1 MLPDRDSLTQ
11 ERRQEFIRTN
21 TEQAWS
27 EPVSHGGRSEQVGA
41 LRDRIARI
49 EGDGAAATAF
59 GRPLPRKVALGR
71 LGGELALDRLLRGGL
86 LRGTLNE
93 VVAASAGDAGAACG
107 FALALAT
114 RFAAE
119 MGRDTA
125 PVVWVM
131 EDAAHAE
138 GGAPYA
144 PGLAAHGLDPARLLV
159 VHARGGA
166 DALWAAEEALKCRA
180 VAAVVIDL
188 WRTKTYDLV
197 ASRRLLLAAAAGGTP
212 AILVP
217 AGAPGAPLSS
227 AAQARFAVAAAP
239 GPRVA
244 STIGARVPLP
254 GRAAW
259 AVRLARI
266 RAGPAGIA
274 AGFDWEKV
282 WPLVWNHQEA
292 CLCDALPVS
301 PLAVPRDRSHPTAD
315 RGRTHGRERA
325 A

>member
-1 MLPDRDSLTQ
+1 MAVAPS
-11 ERRQEFIRTN
+11 
-21 TEQAWS
+21 A
-27 EPVSHGGRSEQVGA
+27 EQVGV
-41 LRDRIARI
+41 LRDVIARI
-49 EGDGAAATAF
+49 EGDGAAPAF
-59 GRPLPRKVALGR
+59 GRTAPPKVALGR
-71 LGGELALDRLLRGGL
+71 AGETLGLDRLLRGGL
-86 LRGTLNE
+86 RRGTLNE

-107 FALALAT
+107 FALALAA
-114 RFAAE
+114 RFAAAAAPA
-119 MGRDTA
+119 A

-131 EDAAHAE
+131 EDAARAE

-144 PGLAAHGLDPARLLV
+144 PGLAGHGLDPARLLV
-159 VHARGGA
+159 VRAKGGA

-180 VAAVVIDL
+180 VAAVVVDL
-188 WRTKTYDLV
+188 WRTKAYDLV

-227 AAQARFAVAAAP
+227 AAQARFTVAAAP
-239 GPRVA
+239 GPHVA
-244 STIGARVPLP
+244 AAGGRVPLP

-266 RAGPAGIA
+266 RAGPAGVA

-282 WPLVWNHQEA
+282 WPLVWDDQEA
-292 CLCDALPVS
+292 LLCDALPVS
-301 PLAVPRDRSHPTAD
+301 PSALPRDRPHPAAD
-315 RGRTHGRERA
+315 RRAPGGWRA

>member
-1 MLPDRDSLTQ
+1 MSP
-11 ERRQEFIRTN
+11 
-21 TEQAWS
+21 
-27 EPVSHGGRSEQVGA
+27 GGRSEQVDV
-41 LRDRIARI
+41 LRDVIARI
-49 EGDGAAATAF
+49 EGEGACVPAF
-59 GRPLPRKVALGR
+59 ARPDVPRKVSLGR
-71 LGGELALDRLLRGGL
+71 AGGALALDRLLRGGL

-93 VVAASAGDAGAACG
+93 VVATCAGDAGAACG

-119 MGRDTA
+119 AEAAA

-131 EDAAHAE
+131 EDAARAE

-159 VHARGGA
+159 VRAKGGV
-166 DALWAAEEALKCRA
+166 DALWAAEEALKCRT
-180 VAAVVIDL
+180 VAAVVVDL

-217 AGAPGAPLSS
+217 AGAPGAALSS
-227 AAQARFAVAAAP
+227 SAQARFSVAAAP
-239 GPRVA
+239 GPHVPVSR
-244 STIGARVPLP
+244 GARPVP

-266 RAGPAGIA
+266 RAGPAGAA
-274 AGFDWEKV
+274 AGFDCDKV
-282 WPLVWNHQEA
+282 WPLVWSHQEA
-292 CLCDALPVS
+292 RLCDALPI
-301 PLAVPRDRSHPTAD
+301 PPFAYPRDRPHQAAD
-315 RGRTHGRERA
+315 RGRWSDREHA
-325 A
+325 V

>member
-1 MLPDRDSLTQ
+1 MLP
-11 ERRQEFIRTN
+11 
-21 TEQAWS
+21 
-27 EPVSHGGRSEQVGA
+27 GGRSEVGA
-41 LRDRIARI
+41 LRDVIARL
-49 EGDGAAATAF
+49 EGGGVFAPVFERADA
-59 GRPLPRKVALGR
+59 PRKVALGR
-71 LGGELALDRLLRGGL
+71 PGNVLALDRLLRGGL

-107 FALALAT
+107 FALALAV

-119 MGRDTA
+119 RGRQAA

-131 EDAAHAE
+131 EDAARAE

-159 VHARGGA
+159 VRVKGGA
-166 DALWAAEEALKCRA
+166 DALWATEEALKCRA
-180 VAAVVIDL
+180 VAAVVVDL

-197 ASRRLLLAAAAGGTP
+197 ASRRLLLAAAAGGTS

-217 AGAPGAPLSS
+217 AGAPGAQLSS
-227 AAQARFAVAAAP
+227 AAQARFTVAAAP
-239 GPRVA
+239 GSQISGSNLPTGSRP
-244 STIGARVPLP
+244 IP

-274 AGFDWEKV
+274 AGFDWERI
-282 WPLVWNHQEA
+282 WPLVWDHQEA
-292 CLCDALPVS
+292 CLCDALPLPPS
-301 PLAVPRDRSHPTAD
+301 ALPRDRPHPAAD
-315 RGRTHGRERA
+315 RGRPERA

>member
-1 MLPDRDSLTQ
+1 MSPS
-11 ERRQEFIRTN
+11 
-21 TEQAWS
+21 
-27 EPVSHGGRSEQVGA
+27 GRSDQVGI
-41 LRDRIARI
+41 LRNVIARI
-49 EGDGAAATAF
+49 EGDGACVPAF
-59 GRPLPRKVALGR
+59 ARPDGPRKVSLGR
-71 LGGELALDRLLRGGL
+71 AGGALALDRLLRGGL

-107 FALALAT
+107 FALALAA

-119 MGRDTA
+119 AEAAA

-131 EDAAHAE
+131 EDAARAE

-159 VHARGGA
+159 VRAKGGA

-180 VAAVVIDL
+180 VAAVVVDL
-188 WRTKTYDLV
+188 WRIKTYDLV

-217 AGAPGAPLSS
+217 AGAPAVALSS
-227 AAQARFAVAAAP
+227 AAQARFSVAAAP
-239 GPRVA
+239 GPHVSGSPMPA
-244 STIGARVPLP
+244 GARPLP

-266 RAGPAGIA
+266 RAGPAGAA
-274 AGFDWEKV
+274 AGFDCDKV
-282 WPLVWNHQEA
+282 WPLVWSHQEA
-292 CLCDALPVS
+292 RLCDALPVPPS
-301 PLAVPRDRSHPTAD
+301 AYPRDRPHQAAD
-315 RGRTHGRERA
+315 RGRRSARGEHA

>member
-1 MLPDRDSLTQ
+1 MP
-11 ERRQEFIRTN
+11 
-21 TEQAWS
+21 
-27 EPVSHGGRSEQVGA
+27 PGGKSEQVGA
-41 LRDRIARI
+41 LRDVIARI
-49 EGDGAAATAF
+49 EGDGAFVPAF
-59 GRPLPRKVALGR
+59 ARAEAPRKVALGR
-71 LGGELALDRLLRGGL
+71 AGGALALDRLLRGGL
-86 LRGTLNE
+86 HRGTLNE
-93 VVAASAGDAGAACG
+93 VVAASSGDAGAACG
-107 FALALAT
+107 FALALAA

-119 MGRDTA
+119 TGRETA

-131 EDAAHAE
+131 EDAARAE

-144 PGLAAHGLDPARLLV
+144 PGLAGHGLDPARLLV
-159 VHARGGA
+159 VRVKGGA

-180 VAAVVIDL
+180 LAAVVIDL

-212 AILVP
+212 AVLVP

-227 AAQARFAVAAAP
+227 TAQVRFTVAAAP
-239 GPRVA
+239 GPCVSGSRLA
-244 STIGARVPLP
+244 SGLRPIP

-266 RAGPAGIA
+266 RAGPAGVA

-282 WPLVWNHQEA
+282 WPIVWDHQEA
-292 CLCDALPVS
+292 CLCDALPLPPS
-301 PLAVPRDRSHPTAD
+301 AFPRDRPRSAAD
-315 RGRTHGRERA
+315 RGRPPGRERA

>member
-1 MLPDRDSLTQ
+1 MSPS
-11 ERRQEFIRTN
+11 
-21 TEQAWS
+21 
-27 EPVSHGGRSEQVGA
+27 GRSEQMGA
-41 LRDRIARI
+41 LRDVIARI
-49 EGDGAAATAF
+49 EGGDAF
-59 GRPLPRKVALGR
+59 APMFDRTDTPRKVALGR
-71 LGGELALDRLLRGGL
+71 AGNVLAIDRLLRGGL

-93 VVAASAGDAGAACG
+93 VVAVSAGDAGAACG
-107 FALALAT
+107 FALALAA
-114 RFAAE
+114 RFVAE
-119 MGRDTA
+119 KGRLAA

-131 EDAAHAE
+131 EDAARAE

-159 VHARGGA
+159 VRAKGGT

-180 VAAVVIDL
+180 VAAVVVDL

-197 ASRRLLLAAAAGGTP
+197 ASRRLLLAAATGGTP

-227 AAQARFAVAAAP
+227 AAQARFTVAAAP
-239 GPRVA
+239 GPHVA
-244 STIGARVPLP
+244 TGARPIP

-266 RAGPAGIA
+266 RAGPAGA
-274 AGFDWEKV
+274 PAGFDWERI
-282 WPLVWNHQEA
+282 WPLVWDHQEA
-292 CLCDALPVS
+292 CLCDALPLLPS
-301 PLAVPRDRSHPTAD
+301 ALPRDRSHPAAD
-315 RGRTHGRERA
+315 HGRPERA